1 MCTGRTDSLEGQKF
15 AFDGMLELIIE
26 LRALHLLLRQ
36 LRLLRVDDVLERSE
50 LVDECSDLCVCV
62 CGGGGRH
69 MGVYSVLIRDAY
81 TMYIYIYAYME
92 REKTVGADT
101 VKYL

>member
-62 CGGGGRH
+62 WGG
-69 MGVYSVLIRDAY
+69 
-81 TMYIYIYAYME
+81 
-92 REKTVGADT
+92 GADT
-101 VKYL
+101 WEFIPC